1 MTRAIRALASRPVFT
16 IVAIAT
22 LAIGFG
28 VNAAIFSIT
37 RSMLLRPLPY
47 RDADRLVQ
55 VFEELLDEGL
65 RNGPVRTAAF
75 FAWRERVDAFEE
87 TAAFTRAAMNVAT
100 PDFAVQVEAFRVTPS
115 FFPMLGVT
123 PALGRGFA
131 NEEAQPGRDNVI
143 LLNDGFWRRRFAAD
157 PHVVGRTIDVD
168 GEPCTVIG
176 VLPASFKIFHVL
188 NHELDIFRPIVV
200 DPTDGEQLMNL
211 WA

>member
-87 TAAFTRAAMNVAT
+87 TAAFTRAAMNVGGGPNGIRQNTTNAGI
-100 PDFAVQVEAFRVTPS
+100 S
-115 FFPMLGVT
+115 GS
-123 PALGRGFA
+123 
-131 NEEAQPGRDNVI
+131 
-143 LLNDGFWRRRFAAD
+143 
-157 PHVVGRTIDVD
+157 
-168 GEPCTVIG
+168 IG
-176 VLPASFKIFHVL
+176 P
-188 NHELDIFRPIVV
+188 R
-200 DPTDGEQLMNL
+200 
-211 WA
+211 